1 MSDVLYP
8 KSHIHFLRSRRH
20 SRSRASTPIQVHV
33 MAISAPCCLSQ
44 SFFLVLEYMYLVY
57 ALHAGRSAG
66 ASNAVASSGSGVTAP
81 HFLPHT
87 TRAQQLPYQLTWLRA
102 GQQRV
107 QRRDTHTY
115 AAHLDVHEQIV
126 RLFEDDADGHERWMV
141 RMNSSKSGMKERTS
155 INSRVGLTG
164 SSHCASRISLP
175 CSVSQANA
183 RRLSPTTLSSLGRR
197 PSSWSWSRIAAN
209 WQLTPSWCGGLNHF
223 RLTLVATAR
232 SAPWRRVLDTRKV
245 HFTMLRVH
253 TRLLT
258 SHLKF
263 TALRWSGGV
272 PVEFDLK

>member
-1 MSDVLYP
+1 
-8 KSHIHFLRSRRH
+8 
-20 SRSRASTPIQVHV
+20 
-33 MAISAPCCLSQ
+33 MAISAPWLLPLSQ

-115 AAHLDVHEQIV
+115 AHLDVHEQIV
-126 RLFEDDADGHERWMV
+126 RLFEDDADGQERWMV
-141 RMNSSKSGMKERTS
+141 RNELIEVWNERAHEHQLPCRVDGIVPLRVENIVAVLREPGKCEALEPGNIELARQMPEQRELVEERGELAVDAVLVRRIESFQVDTGGDGAVCS
-155 INSRVGLTG
+155 MATRVG
-164 SSHCASRISLP
+164 HAKK
-175 CSVSQANA
+175 
-183 RRLSPTTLSSLGRR
+183 
-197 PSSWSWSRIAAN
+197 
-209 WQLTPSWCGGLNHF
+209 F
-223 RLTLVATAR
+223 
-232 SAPWRRVLDTRKV
+232 DTK
-245 HFTMLRVH
+245 LRVH

-263 TALRWSGGV
+263 SAVNFILSPGWIFWIRWC
-272 PVEFDLK
+272 FLKETT

>member
-1 MSDVLYP
+1 
-8 KSHIHFLRSRRH
+8 
-20 SRSRASTPIQVHV
+20 
-33 MAISAPCCLSQ
+33 MAISAPWCCLSQ

-115 AAHLDVHEQIV
+115 AHLDVHEQIV

-141 RMNSSKSGMKERTS
+141 RNELIEVWNERA
-155 INSRVGLTG
+155 
-164 SSHCASRISLP
+164 HEHQLP
-175 CSVSQANA
+175 CRVDGVVPLRVENIVAVLREPGKCEALEPDNIELA
-183 RRLSPTTLSSLGRR
+183 RQTPEQLELVEDRGKLAVDAVLVRR
-197 PSSWSWSRIAAN
+197 I
-209 WQLTPSWCGGLNHF
+209 QTFQVDTGGDGA
-223 RLTLVATAR
+223 VCSMATRDGDACWTR
-232 SAPWRRVLDTRKV
+232 EKFDTK
-245 HFTMLRVH
+245 LRVH

-263 TALRWSGGV
+263 SALTSFSRGV
-272 PVEFDLK
+272 DIGVFSRKQHEMCPFPPSNAVDTITS

>member
-1 MSDVLYP
+1 
-8 KSHIHFLRSRRH
+8 
-20 SRSRASTPIQVHV
+20 

-141 RMNSSKSGMKERTS
+141 RNELIEVWNERA
-155 INSRVGLTG
+155 
-164 SSHCASRISLP
+164 HEHQLP
-175 CSVSQANA
+175 C
-183 RRLSPTTLSSLGRR
+183 
-197 PSSWSWSRIAAN
+197 
-209 WQLTPSWCGGLNHF
+209 
-223 RLTLVATAR
+223 
-232 SAPWRRVLDTRKV
+232 RVDGIV
-245 HFTMLRVH
+245 PLRVENIVAVL
-253 TRLLT
+253 REPG
-258 SHLKF
+258 KCE
-263 TALRWSGGV
+263 ALEPDNIELARQT
-272 PVEFDLK
+272 PEQLELVEDRGELAVDAVLVRRI

>member
-1 MSDVLYP
+1 
-8 KSHIHFLRSRRH
+8 
-20 SRSRASTPIQVHV
+20 

-115 AAHLDVHEQIV
+115 AHLDVHEQIV
-126 RLFEDDADGHERWMV
+126 RLFEDDADGHERWTV
-141 RMNSSKSGMKERTS
+141 RNELIEVWNERAHEHQLPCRVDGIVPLRVENIVAVLREPGKCEALEPDNIELARQTPEQLELVEDRGELAVDAVLVRRIES
-155 INSRVGLTG
+155 FEVDTGGDGAVCSMATRVG
-164 SSHCASRISLP
+164 HARNKVRDEAP
-175 CSVSQANA
+175 CS
-183 RRLSPTTLSSLGRR
+183 
-197 PSSWSWSRIAAN
+197 
-209 WQLTPSWCGGLNHF
+209 
-223 RLTLVATAR
+223 
-232 SAPWRRVLDTRKV
+232 
-245 HFTMLRVH
+245 LRVH

-263 TALRWSGGV
+263 TALTSFSGVEIGV
-272 PVEFDLK
+272 FSRKHHEMCPFPPSNAVETITS